1 MSLATVVD
9 WAALGKV
16 VLYSFVASV
25 GATTVFSLG
34 IVGVTRFDER
44 RRHGGAGAFGYAA
57 LALVCGLIVTAV
69 LVEAIVI
76 LTKK

>member
-16 VLYSFVASV
+16 VLYSFIASV
-25 GATTVFSLG
+25 GVTTFFSLG

-44 RRHGGAGAFGYAA
+44 RRAGASGGAGYAV
-57 LALVCGLIVTAV
+57 LALVCGLVVTAV
-69 LVEAIVI
+69 VIEAILV
-76 LTKK
+76 LARK